1 MDWLFGSDISQLQ
14 TIEWA
19 ASQIQVLGGALCVS
33 VGLYVLWKGRSQGG
47 NRISEMIIW
56 VLVGLLLVLMN
67 AEPMLISEVQIPT
80 SGKTVVLVDSSASMS
95 VQSANTSRFQRANKL
110 VAKLQE
116 QLTGTTEIWYF
127 DGALNQTEPSTTE
140 LGHQSDILQALRSI
154 RDRYLG
160 QELQGI
166 ILLTDGI
173 DRGALGST
181 LGDLPDLP
189 GPLSIIQLEETASI
203 YDEAVVGVESGGF
216 AFQRLKFSM
225 KAHVRG
231 EPNGTLTVELRKNN
245 QAVSEQK
252 VSLDSEGKGEAL
264 FDVRP
269 LEVGRYAWDVVIP
282 VQVRD
287 VVPSNN
293 YFPIVIKVVRDEVRV
308 LQVCG
313 SPSYDQKFLRLF
325 LKEDPSVDLISFF
338 ILRTHDD
345 LDSNW
350 DSDELSLIA
359 FPYEK
364 LFTEELETFDL
375 VVFQNF
381 NYQPFFGYQSDIL
394 LGNIADYVRAGGSF
408 VMIGG
413 DRSFDLG
420 EYGNTPIEEILP
432 INLGT
437 ENSSGLE
444 PFVPVLTN
452 SGQAH
457 PLTKLAAG
465 LEANQ
470 AAWKQLPEMD
480 GFNRVASLKP
490 NAASLL
496 EHPTAKDDAGQP
508 SSILSVQE
516 VEKGRVMALNVDS
529 SWRWS
534 YSEAL
539 EGEGNQAY
547 LRFWKNALRWLI
559 ADPDDAQAVIQP
571 SRENTLLGEEMTL
584 TFRTRNTEYM
594 PAANQI
600 LEAIVTKPDGQQENH
615 TITTNQNGVGELL
628 YTPNQQGIYQVRAVG
643 RDSIDVN
650 TVFAVSARIPEL
662 DDIQPN
668 VALMKQMANQ
678 YTANGM
684 DAIWMSEHD
693 EIEPILHLKAER
705 TIVQRSTT
713 PLALAPIWFLIL
725 VPSVFGAIMIRRR
738 SGGR

>member
-1 MDWLFGSDISQLQ
+1 MEWLFGADIARIQG
-14 TIEWA
+14 IEWA
-19 ASQIQVLGGALCVS
+19 ASQFQILGGAVFVCIA
-33 VGLYVLWKGRSQGG
+33 LYALWAGKSDTK
-47 NRISEMIIW
+47 NRLPEMGIW
-56 VLVGLLLVLMN
+56 ILVAVLLVFMN
-67 AEPMLISEVQIPT
+67 AEPMMVSEVLTPT

-95 VQSANTSRFQRANKL
+95 VESGSVSRFQRANKL
-110 VAKLQE
+110 VASLQGE
-116 QLTGTTEIWYF
+116 LTGTTEVWYF
-127 DGALNQTEPSTTE
+127 DGSLHQTEPSASE
-140 LGHQSDILQALRSI
+140 LGHQSDIVQALRAI

-166 ILLTDGI
+166 VLLTDGV
-173 DRGALGST
+173 DRGALADT
-181 LGDLPDLP
+181 LSDLPELP
-189 GPLSIIQLEETASI
+189 GPLSIIQMEERSPI
-203 YDEAVVGVESGGF
+203 YDEAVVSVESGGF

-231 EPNGTLTVELRKNN
+231 EPNGSLTVELRKNN

-252 VSLDSEGKGEAL
+252 VSLDSEGKGEAI

-375 VVFQNF
+375 VIFQNF

-394 LGNIADYVRAGGSF
+394 LGNIADYVQSGGAF

-420 EYGNTPIEEILP
+420 DYANTPIEEILP

-437 ENSSGLE
+437 ENSVDLE
-444 PFVPVLTN
+444 PFVPVLTAA
-452 SGQAH
+452 GQAH

-470 AAWKQLPEMD
+470 AAWTQLPEMD
-480 GFNRVASLKP
+480 GVNRVASLKP

-496 EHPTAKDDAGQP
+496 HHPAVKDDAGQP

-516 VEKGRVMALNVDS
+516 VKKGRVMALTVDS

-584 TFRTRNTEYM
+584 TFRTRNTEYL
-594 PAANQI
+594 PAANQL
-600 LEAIVTKPDGQQENH
+600 LETVITKPDGQQESH
-615 TITTNQNGVGELL
+615 TITTNQNGIGELL
-628 YTPNQQGIYQVRAVG
+628 FTPVQQGVYQVRAVG
-643 RDSIDVN
+643 GNRVDVN

-668 VALMKQMANQ
+668 VPLMKQLVSH
-678 YTANGM
+678 YSSKGT
-684 DAIWMSEHD
+684 DAVWMSEYD
-693 EIEPILHLKAER
+693 EIEPIVYMKAER

-713 PLALAPIWFLIL
+713 PLALAPIWFLML
-725 VPSVFGAIMIRRR
+725 APLVFGAIMIRRR